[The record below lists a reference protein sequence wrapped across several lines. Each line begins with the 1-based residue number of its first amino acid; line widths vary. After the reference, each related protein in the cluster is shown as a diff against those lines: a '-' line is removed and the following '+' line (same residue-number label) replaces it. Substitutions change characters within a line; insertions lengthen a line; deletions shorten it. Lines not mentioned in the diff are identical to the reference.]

1 MVLGFM
7 RFIGRWQLLFV
18 LWAFVVSPSFLFAS
32 DVDRVE
38 SIRRWID
45 EGVERFLSTGEIP
58 QATPPDV
65 LLEELLDFAEDKSE
79 EFQNQLEE
87 TFVASLKEWYP
98 RFYHTPLGSESKSA
112 VTIDEYLE
120 EFRWVS
126 EVVEKKEQRFFGRND
141 STAIYRIGLKVAFI
155 SRYGLKAW
163 DDFKVK
169 FRSVWHPARDQ
180 AGTDTAAM
188 EAALFGSLGVAYK
201 EFLKDAHQSEPGAE
215 DVSQEIQAQE
225 FIDEVK
231 VFGEVLLKHDVNS
244 TLFSSALQLSHLLIH
259 SRLKKV
265 SMRALLQDETFSHML
280 NEVKLDYNT
289 RSALAVK
296 KFLETAELG
305 KFRERKGAFSR
316 IRLAAV
322 KSNGQY
328 HLLFRADVK
337 GAKASL
343 VVINPP
349 HRLQK
354 SALTYDDPKLVR
366 YVRKSKTN
374 AILIDLS
381 KSGIKPKEKFS
392 IQARAV
398 MIRPGLL
405 DPKRI
410 AGEYFLWAY
419 EHPTWGQAFLA
430 SGSLLI
436 NGGLRVLA
444 LREAAHLHPESVQWN
459 NWAVS
464 LALGYYF
471 GCALFKRWYDN
482 ALGSDNLV
490 YETAKKAIFSMFF
503 TTAAFVWLTQDV
515 SLVTAVILTLPLNVV
530 DKLLSSLSQRLIRT
544 AEREGIVRGDLVVY
558 VNDFNPKQW
567 SRMDH
572 SLSEN
577 LLRSHRNALR
587 SQVAAL
593 SAQGFSAERMNEILV
608 GLGVDLPSRLNLLHY
623 ASGPR
628 ENVSAQKVKSEED
641 LVPGEFGIL
650 EEDLKELEA
659 NIAQSYNQEL
669 EQFKEDGHLVPPP
682 MRSGPQ
688 LTPRLENGLFVREI
702 DGGGRNL
709 ALSVATTV
717 SHSLGTAI
725 QVAYGLTSLITE
737 VALLSHNIRKYKKEG
752 NDEQVRYYQRKL
764 ENVVPVVPS
773 VYLKAKNSCRS
784 VLTWFARK

>member
-1 MVLGFM
+1 M
-7 RFIGRWQLLFV
+7 RLIGRWRLLFV
-18 LWAFVVSPSFLFAS
+18 LAALLVLPAPFLLAS
-32 DVDRVE
+32 ESDR
-38 SIRRWID
+38 SDIIRQWID
-45 EGVERFLSTGEIP
+45 SGVERFLSTGEIT
-58 QATPPDV
+58 QETPPDI

-79 EFQNQLEE
+79 EFQNQLED
-87 TFVASLKEWYP
+87 TFIASLKEWYP
-98 RFYHTPLGSESKSA
+98 RFYHTPLGSESKSSIA
-112 VTIDEYLE
+112 LDEYLE

-126 EVVEKKEQRFFGRND
+126 EVVERKEQRFFGRND

-155 SRYGLKAW
+155 SRFGTKAW
-163 DDFKVK
+163 DDFKGK
-169 FRSVWHPARDQ
+169 FRSLWHPARDQ
-180 AGTDTAAM
+180 ASPDAAAL

-201 EFLKDAHQSEPGAE
+201 DFLNDSGLAQS
-215 DVSQEIQAQE
+215 DVENVNLEIQAQE

-231 VFGEVLLKHDVNS
+231 VFGDVLLKHDVNV
-244 TLFSSALQLSHLLIH
+244 TLFSSALQLSHMLIH
-259 SRLKKV
+259 ARVKKV
-265 SMRALLQDETFSHML
+265 SMRSLLQDETFAHML

-322 KSNGQY
+322 KSSGQY
-328 HLLFRADVK
+328 HLLYRADVK

-354 SALTYDDPKLVR
+354 SSLTYDDPKLVR

-374 AILIDLS
+374 ALLIDLS
-381 KSGIKPKEKFS
+381 KSGVRPKEKFS

-444 LREAAHLHPESVQWN
+444 LHEAARLHPEMVHWN
-459 NWAVS
+459 TWAVS

-490 YETAKKAIFSMFF
+490 YETAKKAVFSMFF

-544 AEREGIVRGDLVVY
+544 AEREGIVRGDFVLY
-558 VNDFNPKQW
+558 ANDLNPLQW
-567 SRMDH
+567 GRQNH
-572 SLSEN
+572 AQAEN
-577 LLRSHRNALR
+577 LVRSHRNVLR
-587 SQVAAL
+587 SRVADL
-593 SAQGFSAERMNEILV
+593 SAKGVSSESINQILV
-608 GLGVDLPSRLNLLHY
+608 GLRVDLPSRLNLLHHT
-623 ASGPR
+623 SGPR
-628 ENVSAQKVKSEED
+628 ERVSAQTVDSEDE
-641 LVPGEFGIL
+641 LIPEEFGIL
-650 EEDLKELEA
+650 AEDLKELET
-659 NIAQSYNQEL
+659 NIAASYEREL
-669 EQFKEDGHLVPPP
+669 DRFREDGHLVPPP

-725 QVAYGLTSLITE
+725 QVAYGLASLVAE
-737 VALLSHNIRKYKKEG
+737 VALLSHNIRKYKREG
-752 NDEQVRYYQRKL
+752 NDEQVRYYKRKL
-764 ENVVPVVPS
+764 ENVVPFVPT
-773 VYLKAKNSCRS
+773 LLFKAKESCRS
-784 VLTWFARK
+784 VLTWLARK

>member
-1 MVLGFM
+1 M
-7 RFIGRWQLLFV
+7 RLIGRWRLLFV
-18 LWAFVVSPSFLFAS
+18 LAAFLVLPIHLLLASPS
-32 DVDRVE
+32 DRSEV
-38 SIRRWID
+38 IRQWID
-45 EGVERFLSTGEIP
+45 SGVERFLSTGEIP
-58 QATPPDV
+58 QEGPPDV
-65 LLEELLDFAEDKSE
+65 LLEELLEFAEDKSE
-79 EFQNQLEE
+79 EFQNQLED

-98 RFYHTPLGSESKSA
+98 RFYHTPLGSESKSSI
-112 VTIDEYLE
+112 TLDEYLD

-155 SRYGLKAW
+155 NRFGKKSW

-169 FRSVWHPARDQ
+169 FRSLWHPARDQ
-180 AGTDTAAM
+180 AASDTAAL

-201 EFLKDAHQSEPGAE
+201 NFLKEAGLGQPETE
-215 DVSQEIQAQE
+215 NVNLEIQAQE

-231 VFGEVLLKHDVNS
+231 VLGEVLLKHDVNN
-244 TLFSSALQLSHLLIH
+244 TLFSSALQLSHMLIH
-259 SRLKKV
+259 SRAKKV
-265 SMRALLQDETFSHML
+265 SMRSLLQDDTFANML
-280 NEVKLDYNT
+280 NELKLDYTT

-328 HLLFRADVK
+328 HLLYRADVK

-354 SALTYDDPKLVR
+354 SSLTYDDPKLVR

-381 KSGIKPKEKFS
+381 KSGVKPKEKFF

-405 DPKRI
+405 DPKRM

-444 LREAAHLHPESVQWN
+444 LHEAARLHPETVHWN
-459 NWAVS
+459 TWAVS

-490 YETAKKAIFSMFF
+490 YETAKKAVFSMFF

-515 SLVTAVILTLPLNVV
+515 SLATAVILTLPLNVV

-544 AEREGIVRGDLVVY
+544 AEREGIVRGDFVFY
-558 VNDFNPKQW
+558 ANDLNPVQW
-567 SRMDH
+567 GRRDYAQ
-572 SLSEN
+572 SEN
-577 LLRSHRNALR
+577 LSRSHRNFLR
-587 SQVAAL
+587 SRVVAL
-593 SAQGFSAERMNEILV
+593 SAQGVPSESINQILV
-608 GLGVDLPSRLNLLHY
+608 DLGVDLSSRLNLLHHT
-623 ASGPR
+623 SGAR
-628 ENVSAQKVKSEED
+628 EKSSDQTVQSED
-641 LVPGEFGIL
+641 QLIPGEFGVL

-659 NIAQSYNQEL
+659 NIAESYRREL
-669 EQFKEDGHLVPPP
+669 DRFREDGHFVPPP
-682 MRSGPQ
+682 MRSGLQ

-725 QVAYGLTSLITE
+725 QVAYGLTSLATE

-752 NDEQVRYYQRKL
+752 NEEQVRYYKRKL
-764 ENVVPVVPS
+764 ENVVPFVPT
-773 VYLKAKNSCRS
+773 LFFKARESCRS